1 MAYCRHDMPEGTCAL
16 CAPRRPVTIHL
27 IACGDYD
34 EGPRTVGGK
43 VCVHRPDCYSAT
55 PHEGAQRP
63 YPRWETTEDEAR
75 AHHWHFCQL
84 CKP

>member
-1 MAYCRHDMPEGTCAL
+1 MVYCRHEMPAGTCAL

-34 EGPRTVGGK
+34 EGPDTIGGK
-43 VCVHRPDCYSAT
+43 VCVHRPGCYSPT
-55 PHEGAQRP
+55 LHEGVQRP
-63 YPRWETTEDEAR
+63 CPRWETTEEEAR
-75 AHHWHFCQL
+75 AHHWHPCQL